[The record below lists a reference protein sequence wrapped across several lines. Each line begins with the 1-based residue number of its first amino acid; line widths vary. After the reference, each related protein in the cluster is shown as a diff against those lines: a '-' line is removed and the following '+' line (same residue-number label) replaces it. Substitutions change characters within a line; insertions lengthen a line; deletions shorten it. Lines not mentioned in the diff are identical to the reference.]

1 MKQDTLEPGLLP
13 VFRFFVSLQVG
24 FFMLE
29 GLHFLYHHK
38 APPHPLE
45 APQSLGVLS
54 TILLVYLFW
63 PGLERWL
70 GATYLPI
77 ALGFASIMPL
87 VGQIM
92 TLRYGAAA
100 YVSLAEELGL
110 LLLFPLLLISWQYRF
125 RVAVF
130 LALAMALVDHSL
142 ALWVMAR
149 SSPLDTDYTGFLVIR
164 TVLCLTIGYAV
175 SRLMTAQR
183 EQRRALRQANAELAH
198 YAATLDQLATSR
210 ERNRLARE
218 LHDTLAHTLSGMA
231 VQLEAVKTLWDTDS
245 AHARAMLEQ
254 SLAATRAGLTETR
267 RALQALR
274 AEPLQDLGLVL
285 AVRTLAES
293 VAAQT
298 SAKLT
303 WQGPDTAQGAARVDN
318 LSQDVEQC
326 IYRVAQESL
335 ANVAK
340 HAGAK
345 HVTVQLAQL
354 DGRLTLQISDDGCGF
369 DVNSVDADEHLGLQ
383 GMRERAELVGG
394 RLAVTS
400 QPSGGTT
407 VRLVMEESRDPS
419 PDL

>member
-1 MKQDTLEPGLLP
+1 MKRDALEPGLLS
-13 VFRFFVSLQVG
+13 VFRLFVGLQVG
-24 FFMLE
+24 FFLLE
-29 GLHFLYHHK
+29 GLHFLYQHK
-38 APPHPLE
+38 PPPHPLDV
-45 APQSLGVLS
+45 PQSLAALNA
-54 TILLVYLFW
+54 ILLIYLLW
-63 PGLERWL
+63 SGLERRL
-70 GATYLPI
+70 GAAYLPI
-77 ALGFASIMPL
+77 ALGFASIIPFAGR
-87 VGQIM
+87 VM
-92 TLRYGAAA
+92 TLRYGAEQ

-110 LLLFPLLLISWQYRF
+110 LLIFPLLLMSWQYRF
-125 RVAVF
+125 RVAVLF
-130 LALAMALVDHSL
+130 SLVALVVDHSL
-142 ALWVMAR
+142 ALQVMAR
-149 SSPLDTDYTGFLVIR
+149 SSPLDSDFTGFLVIR
-164 TVLCLTIGYAV
+164 TIMCLVIGYAV

-183 EQRRALRQANAELAH
+183 EQRCALRQANAELAH
-198 YAATLDQLATSR
+198 YASTLDQLATSR

-218 LHDTLAHTLSGMA
+218 LHDTLAHTLSGIA

-267 RALQALR
+267 RAMQALR

-285 AVRTLAES
+285 AVCTLAES

-298 SAKLT
+298 GAKLT

-326 IYRVAQESL
+326 IYRVTQESL

-340 HAGAK
+340 HAGAR

-354 DGRLTLQISDDGCGF
+354 NGCLTLRISDDGCGF
-369 DVNSVDADEHLGLQ
+369 DVNSVGGGQHLGLQ

-394 RLAVTS
+394 RLEVTS

-407 VRLVMEESRDPS
+407 VCLIVEERRDPG